1 MTDFR
6 IDAEGLG
13 TVVLNAD
20 AAVQEMRD
28 DSTLT
33 TAIDSA
39 ETAAGDVTVVTSA
52 LASFQANLAVP
63 GRQNLISLCDGRF
76 LAAQTV
82 IDSYLQSQSEMGE
95 NATVSESAIET
106 ANDHLGR
113 DQFGSVDLTT
123 L

>member
-52 LASFQANLAVP
+52 LAASRP
-63 GRQNLISLCDGRF
+63 ISPSPDGRTSS
-76 LAAQTV
+76 AC
-82 IDSYLQSQSEMGE
+82 
-95 NATVSESAIET
+95 AT
-106 ANDHLGR
+106 D
-113 DQFGSVDLTT
+113 GSWRPRR
-123 L
+123 

>member
-1 MTDFR
+1 M
-6 IDAEGLG
+6 
-13 TVVLNAD
+13 
-20 AAVQEMRD
+20 
-28 DSTLT
+28 
-33 TAIDSA
+33 
-39 ETAAGDVTVVTSA
+39 
-52 LASFQANLAVP
+52 
-63 GRQNLISLCDGRF
+63 
-76 LAAQTV
+76 